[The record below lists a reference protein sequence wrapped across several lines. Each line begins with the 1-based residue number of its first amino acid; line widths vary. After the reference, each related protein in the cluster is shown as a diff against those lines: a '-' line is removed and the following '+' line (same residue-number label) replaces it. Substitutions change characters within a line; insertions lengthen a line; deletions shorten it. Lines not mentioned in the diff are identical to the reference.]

1 MKINKIYFILFALI
15 LLGTLA
21 PCFASDANQ
30 TEVLNN
36 HNNDLLMSDSIY
48 VDVNNGDDIND
59 GKTQDTSVKS
69 FSKAIEIA
77 KNNDTIYLS
86 DGIYEG
92 LDNTKITLDKS
103 LNVYGSQNTTF
114 DAKFSS
120 YLFIVPDNV
129 CLSFKNIN
137 FINAYKDISDTE
149 LISGYFDEGI
159 YGAALDI
166 KNAKVTLDNCYFKY
180 NLANYN
186 SFSSEFV
193 YGGAISNLG
202 DLTILNTIFDGNAV
216 GANGNILAYGGAV
229 YNRAKLIINN
239 SKFIDSSGYT
249 RCYGGAIYNDG
260 EAIMD
265 RSIIQKSIL
274 GEETKGSA
282 IYNAGNFTLLN
293 SLIENN
299 SIESSDSYYIYGAIF
314 NSGKF
319 KAKSNIF
326 KNNTGVYKP
335 PFTEYIGSPT
345 IYNVGDLDL
354 IYNAFVDNVGFNGIS
369 SDIYLTGGGDIKIDD
384 NWWKTNE
391 NPILLNKLNLNVLNS
406 WITSKLTPEYS
417 SIKIN
422 DNVNIS
428 HVWMSTKGNI
438 ISNNLVPAFKVEIS
452 CFAGGKQISRSFMTN
467 ESQSF
472 NFNNT
477 SSKSSYIIT
486 GIVDSVE
493 SEAIVD
499 VGKINTYIE
508 FIINNNTFFV
518 NDEIRINVSLRDE
531 NGNPISARLNIALND
546 DIDFIDVD
554 GGRGYKVFSNLDPKI
569 YTLTFNYNG
578 DSNYARSFN
587 QTTFTVNKSKS
598 YISID
603 EVGNI
608 NTSDNV
614 KLNVFLNSSQGGL
627 SNLYI
632 NGKFIQTVY
641 LNNGNN
647 TFNLNYFEEGSYN
660 ITVIYPGNEYS
671 ESSKASVFFNVSKSQ
686 AIIKVYCQNI
696 TAGNDEIITIEVS
709 PDNFNSE
716 VILSINGINSTVL
729 LKNSINPITISRLTN
744 GTYDVKVIFNG
755 NSRFYKTNASSSFK
769 VTKGTSSLNVEIEK
783 NNLTGKITVKTNSS
797 KCSGFIDLFI
807 NNNQYS
813 KVLYNGEA
821 VFNVEFFPGSNY
833 IYVFYSGD
841 NFYNGSSWNT
851 TIGEPLNPF
860 LIADNITG
868 YEYNDLLYSVI
879 LCEES
884 GFAVPNKNIDIEFL
898 GETFTITTNNYG
910 IAYFKL
916 NLKQGNYT
924 ITASYLN
931 STITN
936 TITVEKVNFN
946 IIAHNISYLDNEVI
960 TIDFK
965 HNISG
970 FINFKLADNLKA
982 VIEIKN
988 NTAVWNISN
997 LKAGKYEVE
1006 AFYFNDLFNSS
1017 SFKSSFSVEKIN
1029 FTYELDYS
1037 GLNYGDTTRIILNL
1051 VNTTSGN
1058 ITLTVDGVSY
1068 NKIIESNIVILE
1080 LSDLSKGSHNLT
1092 INYSGD
1098 NNFNNY
1104 TFNTQFS
1111 IRSLKTDL
1119 ELFINGSTSYG
1130 GEVKI
1135 IALLSKNAT
1144 GIVEFCVASYKSKVK
1159 ITDGTAIWT
1168 FGGLNVGNYT
1178 VYASYL
1184 GDDDYFA
1191 ISNQINLTVKKADS
1205 YIELFTKEVYLDQN
1219 IRIYA
1224 NLSPN
1229 ATGNVSFSM
1238 IGYYS
1243 PRNKTVINSTTSWYI
1258 SPLEYG
1264 EYYVLAS
1271 YFGDAN
1277 YNPSNTTFILNIT
1290 QYRSILTVVID
1301 DVGNNSRVSANI
1313 RLFNDRGVGIS
1324 DTVVLTID
1332 SKSYNINTRRGI
1344 ASFVLGKLPIGNYTF
1359 QAVYKGNEKYGKS
1372 MVNGSFKV
1380 VDSLLNVNLE
1390 VSDFTKYVGGVN
1402 KLKITLTQSNGKLIS
1417 NALIQVIINNEVYDL
1432 ITNMDG
1438 ICELDINYPAGLYHA
1453 TVRFNQTDQY
1463 YGTQH
1468 DINIEILSTIRAID
1482 VIKVYGTG
1490 GEYFAIFTDC
1500 SGKALANTQVT
1511 LTLSDK
1517 EYTFKTAPNGIVRV
1531 DINVD
1536 PGRYSI
1542 IAKNPV
1548 SGEEAINQIYVFEYI
1563 METKNIVCYFG
1574 ANKKYTARIFDN
1586 NGNPVG
1592 ANVDVVINI
1601 NNKDYV
1607 VKTDSN
1613 GYISFKI
1620 NFKPGTYTIK
1630 ATYNGFTKDNSIVI
1644 KPVLVAKN
1652 LIVKKGHI
1660 FKFKTKLL
1668 NSNGKALKG
1677 KKLTFKFKG
1686 NKYVAKTNK
1695 KGVASIK
1702 INLNLKVGNHKIKVL
1717 SSKSSIKR
1725 IIKVIK

>member
-1 MKINKIYFILFALI
+1 MV
-15 LLGTLA
+15 TSA
-21 PCFASDANQ
+21 PCFASDSNQ
-30 TEVLNN
+30 TEVLDN
-36 HNNDLLMSDSIY
+36 HNNDFLMSDSIY

-59 GKTQDTSVKS
+59 GKSQDSSVKS
-69 FSKAIEIA
+69 FSKAIELA
-77 KNNDTIYLS
+77 KDNDTIFLS

-92 LDNTKITLDKS
+92 SDNTKITFDKS

-120 YLFIVPDNV
+120 YLFIVPDNISI
-129 CLSFKNIN
+129 SFKNIK
-137 FINAYKDISDTE
+137 FINAYKDISDSQ
-149 LISGYFDEGI
+149 LILGYSEEGI
-159 YGAALDI
+159 FGAALDI
-166 KNAKVTLDNCYFKY
+166 KNAKVTLDNCYFKF
-180 NLANYN
+180 NLANFN

-193 YGGAISNLG
+193 YGGAISNMG

-229 YNRAKLIINN
+229 YNRAKLLINN
-239 SKFIDSSGYT
+239 SRFIDSSGYT
-249 RCYGGAIYNDG
+249 SCYGGAIYNEG
-260 EAIMD
+260 EVIMD
-265 RSIIQKSIL
+265 RSIIQKSLL

-299 SIESSDSYYIYGAIF
+299 SIGSSDSYNIYGAVF

-319 KAKSNIF
+319 KAKSSIF

-345 IYNVGDLDL
+345 IYNIGDLDL

-384 NWWKTNE
+384 NWWKTND
-391 NPILLNKLNLNVLNS
+391 NPLLLNKLNLDILNS
-406 WITSKLTPEYS
+406 WITSKLTPQYA
-417 SIKIN
+417 SININ

-428 HVWMSTKGNI
+428 HVWMSTDGSV
-438 ISNNLVPAFKVEIS
+438 ISNNLMPAFKVEIS
-452 CFAGGKQISRSFMTN
+452 CFVGDRLIKKVFMTN

-472 NFNNT
+472 NFNN
-477 SSKSSYIIT
+477 SYSKSSYTIM
-486 GIVDSVE
+486 GVVDSVE

-531 NGNPISARLNIALND
+531 YGNPISSRLNIALNG

-554 GGRGYKVFSNLDPKI
+554 GGRGYKSFSNLEPKI

-587 QTTFTVNKSKS
+587 QTTFAVNKSKS
-598 YISID
+598 HISID

-614 KLNVFLNSSQGGL
+614 KLNVFLNSSAGGL
-627 SNLYI
+627 SNIYI

-660 ITVIYPGNEYS
+660 VTVIYPGNEFY
-671 ESSKASVFFNVSKSQ
+671 ESSKASVLFNVSKSY
-686 AIIKVYCQNI
+686 AIIKLYCINI
-696 TAGNDEIITIEVS
+696 TSGEDEIITIEVS

-716 VILSINGINSTVL
+716 VILSINGINTTVL
-729 LKNSINPITISRLTN
+729 LKNRINPITISRLTN

-769 VTKGTSSLNVEIEK
+769 VSKGTSSLNVTIEK

-807 NNNQYS
+807 NNKQYN
-813 KVLYNGEA
+813 KILYNGEA
-821 VFNVEFFPGSNY
+821 VFNVEFFQGSNY

-860 LIADNITG
+860 LIADNVTG
-868 YEYNDLLYSVI
+868 YEYNDLFYSVI

-884 GFAVPNKNIDIEFL
+884 GFAVPNKNINIQFL
-898 GETFTITTNNYG
+898 GENFTITTNNYG

-936 TITVEKVNFN
+936 TIVFEKINFN
-946 IIAHNISYLDNEVI
+946 LTTHNISYLDNEI
-960 TIDFK
+960 IKIDFK
-965 HNISG
+965 HNITG
-970 FINFKLADNLKA
+970 FINFKLTEDLKT

-988 NTAVWNISN
+988 KTALWNISQ
-997 LKAGKYEVE
+997 LKSGNYEVE

-1017 SFKSSFSVEKIN
+1017 TFKSSFNVEKIN
-1029 FTYELDYS
+1029 FTYELVYL
-1037 GLNYGDTTRIILNL
+1037 GLNYGNATKIILNL
-1051 VNTTSGN
+1051 LNTTSGN
-1058 ITLTVDGVSY
+1058 ITLIVDGVVY
-1068 NKIIESNIVILE
+1068 NKIIESNMVSLE
-1080 LSDLSKGSHNLT
+1080 LSDLSKGYHNLT
-1092 INYSGD
+1092 IIYSGD

-1119 ELFINGSTSYG
+1119 ELFVNESVSYG
-1130 GEVKI
+1130 GEIKI

-1144 GIVEFCVASYKSKVK
+1144 GIVEFSVASYTSKVK
-1159 ITDGTAIWT
+1159 ITEGTAIWT

-1178 VYASYL
+1178 VYANYL
-1184 GDDDYFA
+1184 GDDNYFA
-1191 ISNQINLTVKKADS
+1191 ISNEINVTVKKADS
-1205 YIELFTKEVYLDQN
+1205 YIELFTKEVYLNQN

-1243 PRNKTVINSTTSWYI
+1243 ARNRTIINSTTNWYI

-1264 EYYVLAS
+1264 EYFVIAN

-1313 RLFNDRGVGIS
+1313 RLFNDKGVGIT

-1332 SKSYNINTRRGI
+1332 SKSYNVNTRRGI
-1344 ASFVLGKLPIGNYTF
+1344 ASFVIGKLPIGNYTF
-1359 QAVYKGNEKYGKS
+1359 HAVYKGNEKYGKS

-1380 VDSLLNVNLE
+1380 ADSLLNVNLD
-1390 VSDFTKYVGGVN
+1390 VSDFTKYVGGEN
-1402 KLKITLTQSNGKLIS
+1402 KLKITLTRTNGKIIS
-1417 NALIQVIINNEVYDL
+1417 NALIHVIINNKVYDL

-1438 ICELDINYPAGLYHA
+1438 ICELDINYPVGLYHA
-1453 TVRFNQTDQY
+1453 TIRFDQTDEY
-1463 YGTQH
+1463 YGAECE
-1468 DINIEILSTIRAID
+1468 INVEILSTIRAID

-1490 GEYFAIFTDC
+1490 GQYFAMFTDC
-1500 SGKALANTQVT
+1500 NGKALANTQVT

-1517 EYTFKTAPNGIVRV
+1517 KYTFKTAPNGIVRV
-1531 DINVD
+1531 DININ

-1548 SGEEAINQIYVFEYI
+1548 SGEKAINQIYVFQYI
-1563 METKNIVCYFG
+1563 METKDIICYFG
-1574 ANKKYTARIFDN
+1574 ANKKYTARIFDD

-1592 ANVDVVINI
+1592 ANVGVVIRV
-1601 NNKDYV
+1601 NNKIYK
-1607 VKTDSN
+1607 VKTNSK
-1613 GYISFKI
+1613 GYISLKI
-1620 NFKPGTYTIK
+1620 NFKPGTYKIK
-1630 ATYNGFTKDNSIVI
+1630 ATYNGFTQTNAIII
-1644 KPVLVAKN
+1644 KPVLIAKN
-1652 LIVKKGHI
+1652 VIVKKGQI

-1668 NSNGKALKG
+1668 NSKGKVVKG
-1677 KKLTFKFKG
+1677 KKLIFKFKG

-1695 KGVASIK
+1695 KGIASIK